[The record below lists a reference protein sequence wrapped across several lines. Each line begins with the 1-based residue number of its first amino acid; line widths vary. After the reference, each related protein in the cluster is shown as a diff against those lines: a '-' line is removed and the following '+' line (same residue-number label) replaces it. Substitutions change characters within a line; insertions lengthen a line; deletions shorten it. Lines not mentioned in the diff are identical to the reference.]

1 MALRLRPGSALRIAA
16 LVAAGA
22 VATSCVGSPPP
33 PRKDLAAAVERTA
46 GSDDA
51 FEFSLWAKV
60 EFEPVGA
67 APSLGHVQGEVLAEG
82 SSRQG
87 RGFRALVRKKPVLWK
102 GPRGNAPPD
111 GSEGGAVSPAEW
123 LVVEEVP
130 GAVRAPGH
138 PIWFSGRSG
147 AMDLFGG
154 LAHALPPL
162 GSPDTVFARIS
173 SFLPRLGEP
182 SLVGVGE
189 ARGHPV
195 EIYSL
200 GPVGGKASPPAA
212 LVDSAGRAVRIASP
226 SPTPTSLDGSG
237 KEGLAEAAWSLL
249 YGDIPDD
256 SITDAIR
263 ADVRYSVSSRVFV
276 DQIDTR
282 IRRVETTLAILG
294 PDAAVKV
301 QAASDYWGFD
311 SVGEF
316 KIPVDTTFVAPDV
329 QDMLRQSGFV
339 AFVPTV
345 VPPGLEFTGLE
356 RASAAGACDPLTLAY
371 TGRGRSGHVR
381 IWESPEKCGPSIP
394 RTPNAS
400 TSSPRDSEAHRD
412 AEFVATDTPSGARME
427 VRTEPDVVTAYRK
440 VDGTWVSARAEGGI
454 SVRELVEM
462 LDWLAPLELPIPPE
476 LSLPLPQQGPE
487 RR

>member
-1 MALRLRPGSALRIAA
+1 M
-16 LVAAGA
+16 
-22 VATSCVGSPPP
+22 
-33 PRKDLAAAVERTA
+33 ERTA
-46 GSDDA
+46 GSDEA

-67 APSLGHVQGEVLAEG
+67 APSLGHVQGEVFAEG

-87 RGFRALVRKKPVLWK
+87 KGFRALVRKKPVLWG
-102 GPRGNAPPD
+102 GPRGGKPRD
-111 GSEGGAVSPAEW
+111 GSASGAVGLTEW

-130 GAVRAPGH
+130 GAVRAPGQ

-147 AMDLFGG
+147 AMDPFGG

-173 SFLPRLGEP
+173 SLLPRLGEP

-200 GPVGGKASPPAA
+200 GPVGGKASPPEA
-212 LVDSAGRAVRIASP
+212 LVDSAGRAVRSQSP
-226 SPTPTSLDGSG
+226 SPTPTSLDGSQ

-249 YGDIPDD
+249 YGDTPDD

-276 DQIDTR
+276 DQSDTR
-282 IRRVETTLAILG
+282 IRRVETTLAVLG

-329 QDMLRQSGFV
+329 QDVLRESSFA

-356 RASAAGACDPLTLAY
+356 RALEAGACDPLSLAY
-371 TGRGRSGHVR
+371 TGRGRSGYVR

-394 RTPNAS
+394 KTPNSS
-400 TSSPRDSEAHRD
+400 TSVTRGPEAPRA
-412 AEFVATDTPSGARME
+412 AEFVVTDTPSGARVE
-427 VRTEPDVVTAYRK
+427 FRIDTDAVTAYRK
-440 VDGTWVSARAEGGI
+440 VGSTWVSARAEGGI
-454 SVRELVEM
+454 SVQELIEM
-462 LDWLAPLELPIPPE
+462 LDWLAPLEVPIPPE